1 MAPKSSKTEH
11 FWDQELSV
19 EVAAPATNTRRRR
32 VSFAG
37 ETICYPSI
45 MRSNYTKAE
54 FESCWYT
61 MTEKEEMREEVK
73 RTLKRLHRG
82 KKCKRNSSY
91 RGLERLVSK
100 ETETLTVHAVIDA
113 VMDEQEV
120 QWTNDFFAWE
130 RFSIVSR
137 KVSKTSFLKARY
149 QAQRDYLDALEA
161 YREMD
166 ESSSSSSPSYTGSS
180 TTTMTGSLDGDETN
194 MADPPGK
201 RLYQSN
207 SKLCTTIPTVNLRTA
222 IAA

>member
-1 MAPKSSKTEH
+1 M
-11 FWDQELSV
+11 
-19 EVAAPATNTRRRR
+19 
-32 VSFAG
+32 FAG
-37 ETICYPSI
+37 ETMVCPSI

-61 MTEKEEMREEVK
+61 MTEKKEMEEEVK

-100 ETETLTVHAVIDA
+100 KTETLTIHEVIDA

-120 QWTNDFFAWE
+120 QWAHDFFAWE

-149 QAQRDYLDALEA
+149 QAQRDELDAREA

-166 ESSSSSSPSYTGSS
+166 ESSSSSSSCYTRSS
-180 TTTMTGSLDGDETN
+180 TTAMAGSLDGDETN
-194 MADPPGK
+194 TASSSSFKMDPPGK

-207 SKLCTTIPTVNLRTA
+207 GKLCTTVSTVNLTTA